1 MTVGYLSCFGKS
13 GLPNIFRN
21 PSALQ
26 QGKLL
31 MLECLII
38 LHVIGDPSSRAKWQR
53 SNEQKPSLSGL
64 GACRPQDV
72 IVNQI
77 VNHLIVENRSVLT
90 WDLPLLSGLYRKT
103 KKLTKVI
110 TLGGGS
116 LGSCV
121 DEERSQLRELM

>member
-1 MTVGYLSCFGKS
+1 
-13 GLPNIFRN
+13 
-21 PSALQ
+21 
-26 QGKLL
+26 